1 MASPEPGLLWP
12 TQDCE
17 PGDRQRQSPEWVAY
31 TFAAREAGG
40 RRVLDCACGAGYG
53 AWLLSRAGTQSVVGV
68 DQDPDSIA
76 WAKARFGG
84 AAVQFRQGDATSLP
98 LSSGDVDLAVSLET
112 LEHLRDQAAFVDELW
127 RVLSPGGVLV
137 LSTPLGRGE
146 QRLHP
151 RDPRHVRE
159 LDAQELAALLA
170 PRFALE
176 QRLGFWT
183 APELGETRLRFRPG
197 GLEGILRSSAQ
208 RVLPDVVLRVGRSLL
223 DGQRGPLA
231 WVGADRWTE
240 APIQLVVARRLPSQD

>member
-1 MASPEPGLLWP
+1 MATVDTGQLWP

-17 PGDRQRQSPEWVAY
+17 PGERQRQLPEWVAY

-53 AWLLSRAGTQSVVGV
+53 SWLLSRAGAKSVVGV
-68 DQDPDSIA
+68 DHDPDSIA
-76 WAKARFGG
+76 WARARFGG
-84 AAVQFRQGDATSLP
+84 SELQFRQGEATSLP
-98 LSSGDVDLAVSLET
+98 LSSGDVDLAISLET
-112 LEHLRDQAAFVDELW
+112 LEHLRDQSAFVDELW
-127 RVLSPGGVLV
+127 RVLSPGGALV
-137 LSTPLGRGE
+137 LSTPLGRSE

-159 LDAQELAALLA
+159 LDDRELDALLA
-170 PRFALE
+170 PRFSVE

-208 RVLPDVVLRVGRSLL
+208 RVLPDLVRRVGRTFLE
-223 DGQRGPLA
+223 GQKGPLA
-231 WVGADRWTE
+231 WIGAERWTE
-240 APIQLVVARRLPSQD
+240 APIQLVVARRVPDTA